1 MVIVKKWLLTIQKSL
16 SKFQFLNCLIVNK
29 NDLCLRTGRFYLR
42 FGQLPDRLGDG
53 AVGGV
58 GAVFVAAIHIH
69 QMIVLGDDLYH
80 PALVNSAAVAGKIM
94 FLFQSYPSI
103 IQKPMGAKAWDGASN
118 LCASNTGPWGICQLS
133 PLRFT

>member
-1 MVIVKKWLLTIQKSL
+1 MLFF
-16 SKFQFLNCLIVNK
+16 FQQGVDF
-29 NDLCLRTGRFYLR
+29 
-42 FGQLPDRLGDG
+42 PGDG
-53 AVGGV
+53 AAW
-58 GAVFVAAIHIH
+58 AVDATFVAAIHIH